1 MELNA
6 PASETHT
13 PAGTVSATPAY
24 CLLLCPQV
32 HTQPAIQP
40 YSWLTGRRGDLCRDH
55 AGETRKTAP
64 WPLLILFYFA
74 SSLCPR
80 SHFSVCY

>member
-40 YSWLTGRRGDLCRDH
+40 YSCVQHFKLCAAQVLYEIVRTTQ
-55 AGETRKTAP
+55 ALNEEAIETITLA
-64 WPLLILFYFA
+64 
-74 SSLCPR
+74 
-80 SHFSVCY
+80 